1 METLLLS
8 KHETFFLSFML
19 QQWNFQNK
27 NNNNETCKI
36 AFTGCQKQRFP
47 DVYKN
52 ISSIFAIVFIG
63 IFEIFVYHT
72 HTQPL
77 MNIEHSKKVRD
88 WEENPQ

>member
-1 METLLLS
+1 M
-8 KHETFFLSFML
+8 KRVKF
-19 QQWNFQNK
+19 
-27 NNNNETCKI
+27 

-72 HTQPL
+72 QTQPL
-77 MNIEHSKKVRD
+77 MNIKHSKKVRD